1 MEEKYYLGL
10 DIGTN
15 SVGWAVTDEE
25 YNLCKFRKK
34 DMWGIRLFED
44 AETAADRR
52 MKRTARRRLQ
62 RRNQRIDLLQE
73 LFAEEIVKVDPTFFI
88 RLNESRLHLED
99 KTIKEKHPLFIG
111 SDYSDIEYYSEY
123 PTIYHLRKELIES
136 KDSHDIRL
144 VYLALHHILK
154 NRGHFLIDGDL
165 SAAKSFDSTFSNMLG
180 IIKDEIG
187 VDIYSN
193 EGDMKECE
201 RVLKSRDIPKST
213 KVKMLRKHMEI
224 SEEGKDKAQIKRE
237 EAVISNACKF
247 IVGLTGDVSKF
258 FDEGMDE
265 LEKTSFKISDAAYD
279 ETIRDELEKVLPEK
293 VIVMDS
299 MKAVYDWSVLVE
311 ILGDEKY
318 LSFAKVNQYE
328 EHKQN
333 LAELRRLVIKYCDS
347 KAYKTFFNDDKG
359 PSNYANYIGSVKKN
373 GKKYVAKRCSQED
386 FYKTLK
392 KLLAGM
398 KVDTEDESVYE
409 SLVDG
414 AEKQTLLPLQ
424 RSKDNGV
431 VPRQVHEVE
440 LKKIL
445 DNAKVYLDFLDTQD
459 ESDISVADKVLSI
472 FKFRVPYYVGP
483 LSDRH
488 KEEGSNSWIVRKDTG
503 KIYPWNFDDKVDRE
517 KSNEEFINRMTNKCT
532 YIYGADVIPKNS
544 LLYSKYM
551 VLNELN
557 NVKVWGKPITVE
569 MKQDIF
575 NDLFMKHSRVT
586 GTMLLRYI
594 KAKTQFADLKA
605 EDLSGFDKDFKASMR
620 PYLEFENKVF
630 GDRLNNNKISN
641 IAEDCVKWAT
651 IYGDD
656 KTMLANVIKQ
666 EYGNDLSE
674 EEIKAICKLR
684 FSGWGNFS
692 KEFLCGVEGVDK
704 EVATGEMMTIMQA
717 LWNTNCNLMQVLSKR
732 FTFRDEIN
740 NLNGERIG
748 KITEISYDALVK
760 DMYISPANKRA
771 VWQCILIA
779 EEVKK
784 IMKHPPERIFVE
796 MARGEDKNKDRTN
809 KNKNRTVSRKQH
821 LLDLYAGCDKDVRE
835 WTEEIDSKDE
845 RDFNSKKLYLYYTQM
860 GRCMYTREPIDL
872 DALMSNNSKW
882 DRDHIYPQSRIKDD
896 SLDNLVLVNKTNNA
910 KKSNEMLSGDIQKKM
925 TPFWKELLDAK
936 FISKKK
942 YDRLTRKGDFTD
954 DELAGFINRQLVET
968 RQASKAVAD
977 LLDRIYEDTKIVY
990 VKASLASD
998 FRKTPL
1004 KVLKSRLINDYHH
1017 AKDAYL
1023 NIVVGNV
1030 YDAKFNSNALNWI
1043 KENRGSNYSINAIF
1057 YFDVYRGKQ
1066 CVWKAPMK
1074 DENKKAMKNEHGE
1087 ITTGT
1092 IDKIRKIV
1100 RQDNVLYTE
1109 YTYCAKGKLFEETI
1123 AKKTGNA
1130 RIRLKKGLEISKYG
1144 GYTSANTSYFAEIEF
1159 DGKKGKRVKN
1169 IIGVPIYIANT
1180 LDQNRD
1186 AFLDYCKNLKGLSNV
1201 KILRECIKKNSLL
1214 IIDGFPMRI
1223 TGENEYVD
1231 KFKGNMQLK
1240 MDEHNTESIRLIEKY
1255 FDKKL
1260 GLEMSEKYDGL
1271 SKADTLML
1279 YDAIID
1285 KLKCGIYADR
1295 PANQANELLK
1305 QREIFR
1311 KLNLTDE
1318 AKLLKEIIGF
1328 LRCDSKTTAD
1338 MSIIGSGTTPGG
1350 IAINKNTVG
1359 KSTIIFVNQS
1369 VTGLYENRAEL

>member
-52 MKRTARRRLQ
+52 MQRTARRRLQ
-62 RRNQRIDLLQE
+62 RRNQRTDLLQE
-73 LFAEEIVKVDPTFFI
+73 LFAEEMSKVDPTFFI

-111 SDYSDIEYYSEY
+111 SDYSDIEYYNEY

-136 KDSHDIRL
+136 KDIHDIRL

-154 NRGHFLIDGDL
+154 NRGHFLIDGGL
-165 SAAKSFDSTFSNMLG
+165 NAAKSFDSTFSNMLG

-193 EGDMKECE
+193 EDDMKECE
-201 RVLKSRDIPKST
+201 RILKSRDIAKST

-237 EAVISNACKF
+237 DAVISNACKF

-265 LEKTSFKISDAAYD
+265 LEKTSFKVSDAAYD
-279 ETIRDELEKVLPEK
+279 ETIRDEIEKVLPEK

-318 LSFAKVNQYE
+318 LSFAKVKQYE

-333 LAELRRLVIKYCDS
+333 LTELRKLVIKYCDS
-347 KAYKTFFNDDKG
+347 KTYKTFFNDDKG
-359 PSNYANYIGSVKKN
+359 SSNYANYLGSVKKN

-398 KVDTEDESVYE
+398 KVDTEDESVYD

-414 AEKQTLLPLQ
+414 AEKQILLPLQ

-431 VPRQVHEVE
+431 IPRQVHEVE
-440 LKKIL
+440 LNKIL
-445 DNAKVYLDFLDTQD
+445 DNAKNYLNFLDNKD
-459 ESDISVADKVLSI
+459 ESGISVADKVLSI

-488 KEEGSNSWIVRKDTG
+488 KEEESNSWIVRKNTG

-532 YIYGADVIPKNS
+532 YIYGKDVIPKNS

-586 GTMLLRYI
+586 GSMLLRYI

-630 GDRLNNNKISN
+630 GGRLRENGIRN
-641 IAEDCVKWAT
+641 IVEDCIKWAT

-666 EYGNDLSE
+666 EYGNELSA

-692 KEFLCGVEGVDK
+692 REFLCVVEGVDK
-704 EVATGEMMTIMQA
+704 EIVTGEMMTIMQA
-717 LWNTNCNLMQVLSKR
+717 LWDTNCNLMQILSKR
-732 FTFRDEIN
+732 FTFREEIDKLN
-740 NLNGERIG
+740 NDAIG

-771 VWQCILIA
+771 VWQCVLIS
-779 EEVKK
+779 EEIKK
-784 IMKHPPERIFVE
+784 VMGHAPEKIFVE

-821 LLDLYAGCDKDVRE
+821 LLDLYAGCNKDVRE

-860 GRCMYTREPIDL
+860 GRCMYTGEAIDL

-882 DRDHIYPQSRIKDD
+882 DRDHIYPQSKIKDD
-896 SLDNLVLVNKTNNA
+896 SLDNLVLVNKTFNA
-910 KKSNEMLSGDIQKKM
+910 KKSNEMLSGDIQKKR
-925 TPFWKELLDAK
+925 TPFWKELLEAG

-977 LLDRIYEDTKIVY
+977 LLDRIYEETKIVY

-998 FRKTPL
+998 FRKSPL
-1004 KVLKSRLINDYHH
+1004 KVLKSRLVNDYHH

-1043 KENRGSNYSINAIF
+1043 KENRDSNYSINAIF

-1066 CVWKAPMK
+1066 CVWKAPMRN
-1074 DENKKAMKNEHGE
+1074 EEKKAMKNERGE
-1087 ITTGT
+1087 IITGT
-1092 IDKIRKIV
+1092 IDKIRKIML
-1100 RQDNVLYTE
+1100 QDNVLYTE
-1109 YTYCAKGKLFEETI
+1109 YTYCEKGELFNATI
-1123 AKKTGNA
+1123 AKKTANA
-1130 RIRLKKGLEISKYG
+1130 GIRLKKDLDPSKYG

-1159 DGKKGKRVKN
+1159 DGKKGSRVKN
-1169 IIGVPIYIANT
+1169 IIGVPIYVANT
-1180 LDQNRD
+1180 LDQNPN
-1186 AFLDYCKNLKGLSNV
+1186 AFLDYCKNVKDLSNV
-1201 KILRECIKKNSLL
+1201 NVLREKVKKNSLL
-1214 IIDGFPMRI
+1214 VVNGFPMRI
-1223 TGENEYVD
+1223 RGETVAQTLL
-1231 KFKGNMQLK
+1231 KSNMQLIL
-1240 MDEHNTESIRLIEKY
+1240 DEDDSETIRLIEKY
-1255 FDKKL
+1255 LDKGSEYEVSTEYDKL
-1260 GLEMSEKYDGL
+1260 NKDKLL
-1271 SKADTLML
+1271 HL
-1279 YDAIID
+1279 YDSFTE
-1285 KLKCGIYADR
+1285 KLNGKAYYRR
-1295 PANQANELLK
+1295 PANKGKELLNGRDIFIK
-1305 QREIFR
+1305 LSLTDSVIVLREI
-1311 KLNLTDE
+1311 
-1318 AKLLKEIIGF
+1318 AYM
-1328 LRCDSKTTAD
+1328 LRCDIKTTGD
-1338 MSIIGSGTTPGG
+1338 ISKIGGTAMAGN
-1350 IAINKNTVG
+1350 IALSKNTIG
-1359 KSTIIFVNQS
+1359 ASSLSIVNQS
-1369 VTGLYENRAEL
+1369 VTGLFENKLEL